1 MIRSEYGQV
10 DIKGTRADIMADIT
24 CVVAAVLEET
34 PRPIR
39 GIIAE
44 VLKKEIDRALELV
57 KAGEDSAEAGDNK
70 FDAIDE
76 LILQLISG
84 YKEDE

>member
-10 DIKGTRADIMADIT
+10 DMNGTGADIMADIT
-24 CVVAAVLEET
+24 CVVAAFLEEA

-44 VLKKEIDRALELV
+44 VLKKGIDRALELV

-70 FDAIDE
+70 LDAIDE